1 MTPQEHNKY
10 LGISHL
16 VHGTLM
22 CLLTLTMLGLF
33 IGLLATGPGAPP
45 VALIVFLSIFMG
57 GLYGLMTVPS
67 FVAGYG
73 LLKRKRWAR
82 TASIVGGVTAAMN
95 FPIGTAV
102 CTYTFWFLFSEPG
115 KFLYD
120 RPQAS
125 LQPHTT
131 NWQSGIGPSQR
142 EQQYIPPTTPP
153 DWR

>member
-1 MTPQEHNKY
+1 MTPQEHNKF

-22 CLLTLTMLGLF
+22 CLMTLFILGLF
-33 IGLLATGPGAPP
+33 IGVLSTGPGAPP
-45 VALIVFLSIFMG
+45 VALTVFLSIFMG
-57 GLYGLMTVPS
+57 GIYGLMTVPS

-73 LLKRKRWAR
+73 LLKRRRWAR
-82 TASIVGGVTAAMN
+82 TASIVGAVTAAMN

-115 KFLYD
+115 KSLYD
-120 RPQAS
+120 RPQAA
-125 LQPHTT
+125 LPPHSV
-131 NWQSGIGPSQR
+131 NWQSGPRQLQR
-142 EQQYIPPTTPP
+142 DHQYVPPTTPP